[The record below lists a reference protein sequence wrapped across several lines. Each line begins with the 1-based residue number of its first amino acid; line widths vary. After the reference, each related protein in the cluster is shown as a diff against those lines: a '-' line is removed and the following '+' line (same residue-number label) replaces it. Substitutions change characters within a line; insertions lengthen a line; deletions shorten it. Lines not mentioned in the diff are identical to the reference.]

1 MTQKQF
7 LRSLSHKLRGVP
19 ALEREEA
26 LRYYREYLQDAALEP
41 KADVTPLVGT
51 PGECARGILA
61 DSLIRQERAAQK
73 AAEPARSDGGRVVLG
88 VLMLPVWLIAFAVLL
103 SLGVS
108 GAALALGGAAALPAA
123 FLMVGELGQA
133 LVVAGYGLLLISVGV
148 LLIIGTAA
156 LWRLCVRG
164 AAALLRRKGAEDA

>member
-19 ALEREEA
+19 ALEREE
-26 LRYYREYLQDAALEP
+26 
-41 KADVTPLVGT
+41 
-51 PGECARGILA
+51 
-61 DSLIRQERAAQK
+61 
-73 AAEPARSDGGRVVLG
+73 
-88 VLMLPVWLIAFAVLL
+88 
-103 SLGVS
+103 
-108 GAALALGGAAALPAA
+108 
-123 FLMVGELGQA
+123 A